1 MPPTRPPAPTAV
13 TFDLGGVLI
22 DWDPRYLYRT
32 LIPDP
37 VAMERFLAEVTTQEW
52 NAAQDAGRPWT
63 EAVEVLAERYP
74 DQRALIEAY
83 HRRWPET
90 LGGPIDGTV
99 EILADLR
106 RHDVRLLALSN
117 WSAETFPVARERYP
131 FLGWFDGIVISGEI
145 GVAKPDARIF
155 EALIERHDVEP
166 SQTVFVDDS
175 EANVAA
181 AAQLGFIGRRFVDP
195 DTLRSDLEE
204 LGLLDRQGDGGRP
217 T

>member
-1 MPPTRPPAPTAV
+1 VTRPPAPTAV

-37 VAMERFLAEVTTQEW
+37 AAMERFLAEVTTQEW

-63 EAVEVLAERYP
+63 EAVKVLAERYP
-74 DQRALIEAY
+74 EQRALIEAY

-106 RHDVRLLALSN
+106 RRDVRLLALSN

-131 FLGWFDGIVISGEI
+131 FLGWFDGIVISGEV

-166 SQTVFVDDS
+166 SRTVFVDDS

-181 AAQLGFIGRRFVDP
+181 AEQLGFIGRRFVDP
-195 DTLRSDLEE
+195 DTLRSDLEH
-204 LGLLDRQGDGGRP
+204 LGLLDRLGDGGRP